1 MLVSSK
7 SFWAFLIQCA
17 SVNLNVF
24 TNSFTLS
31 IFSEQYF
38 TASNQIRILDG
49 AFRKTAFRVPMRL
62 SKSGKHER
70 TFNATLFM
78 PCARHVTCRRLGYV
92 SLRFFTAFVSQ
103 RPGRIKSTKSVFQKL
118 YLDAH
123 EKDYTDCICSYI
135 DGK

>member
-7 SFWAFLIQCA
+7 SFWAFLTVCVSQFKCIHQLFHAFNIFWTVLYSIQP
-17 SVNLNVF
+17 N
-24 TNSFTLS
+24 T
-31 IFSEQYF
+31 
-38 TASNQIRILDG
+38 RILDG

-118 YLDAH
+118 FGNPH
-123 EKDYTDCICSYI
+123 EKDYTGCICSYI